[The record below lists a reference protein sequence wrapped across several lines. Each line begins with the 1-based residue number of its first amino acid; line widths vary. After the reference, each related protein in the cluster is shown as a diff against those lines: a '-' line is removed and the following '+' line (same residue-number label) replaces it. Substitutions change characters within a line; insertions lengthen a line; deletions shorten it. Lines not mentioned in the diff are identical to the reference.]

1 MIKKRER
8 SSSKIGLNLKRL
20 LNKTNKIKKSL
31 YKDIIGVKKL
41 IQVDEDWNPK
51 QQISIYFKQVQLTLI
66 KLWEKRFAFHIK
78 LTQEEK
84 IL

>member
-41 IQVDEDWNPK
+41 IQVDED
-51 QQISIYFKQVQLTLI
+51 
-66 KLWEKRFAFHIK
+66 
-78 LTQEEK
+78 
-84 IL
+84 